1 MLQYQTV
8 EPTTLELIKKLQSL
22 DELKDSRLVGG
33 TALALQIG
41 HRKSVD
47 IDLFMS
53 DTIDVNDLLAAIRT
67 FTDEVTL
74 LSSSRTMRFLR
85 VNNVK
90 VDVVAYPYKWIDE
103 PVIEDEI
110 MLASI
115 KDIAAMKISA
125 ITNRGTKKDFIDLYF
140 LLQHF
145 SFQKVIELY
154 KTKYPDAIM
163 FTTLKSL
170 VYFEDAE
177 PEPMSYMLENVSWEQ
192 VKTTISKLVQR

>member
-8 EPTTLELIKKLQSL
+8 EPATLELIKKLQSL

-33 TALALQIG
+33 TALALHIG

-47 IDLFMS
+47 IDLFIS
-53 DTIDVNDLLAAIRT
+53 NTVDVNDLLAAIQT
-67 FTDEVTL
+67 VTNDVVL

-103 PVIEDEI
+103 PVVEDGI
-110 MLASI
+110 TLASV

-140 LLQHF
+140 LLQQF
-145 SFQKVIELY
+145 TFQEFIELY
-154 KTKYPDAIM
+154 KTKYPDAVM

-170 VYFEDAE
+170 AYFDDAE
-177 PEPMSYMLENVSWEQ
+177 PEPMPYMLKDVSWEQ
-192 VKTTISKLVQR
+192 VKSVVSGVV

>member
-8 EPTTLELIKKLQSL
+8 EPATLELIKKLQSL
-22 DELKDSRLVGG
+22 DELQDARLVGG

-53 DTIDVNDLLAAIRT
+53 NTVDVNDLLAAIQT
-67 FTDEVTL
+67 ITNDVVL

-85 VNNVK
+85 VNSVK

-103 PVIEDEI
+103 PVSEDGI
-110 MLASI
+110 TLASV

-140 LLQHF
+140 LLQQF
-145 SFQKVIELY
+145 TFQEIIELY
-154 KTKYPDAIM
+154 KTKYPDAVM

-170 VYFEDAE
+170 AYFDDAE
-177 PEPMSYMLENVSWEQ
+177 PEPMPYMLKDLSWEQ
-192 VKTTISKLVQR
+192 VKSVVSGVV

>member
-8 EPTTLELIKKLQSL
+8 EPATLELIKKLQSL

-33 TALALQIG
+33 TALALHIG

-53 DTIDVNDLLAAIRT
+53 NTVDVNDLLAAIQT
-67 FTDEVTL
+67 VTNDVVL

-103 PVIEDEI
+103 PVVEDGI
-110 MLASI
+110 TLASV

-140 LLQHF
+140 LLQQF
-145 SFQKVIELY
+145 TFQEFIELY
-154 KTKYPDAIM
+154 KTKYPDAVM

-170 VYFEDAE
+170 AYFDDAE
-177 PEPMSYMLENVSWEQ
+177 PEPMPYMLKDVSWEQ
-192 VKTTISKLVQR
+192 VKSVVSGVV

>member
-8 EPTTLELIKKLQSL
+8 EPATLELIKKLQSL
-22 DELKDSRLVGG
+22 DEFKDSRLVGG

-47 IDLFMS
+47 IDLFMAEAV
-53 DTIDVNDLLAAIRT
+53 DTNDLLAAVKTI
-67 FTDEVTL
+67 TDDAIVT
-74 LSSSRTMRFLR
+74 SSSRTMRFLR

-103 PVIEDEI
+103 PVIEDGI
-110 MLASI
+110 RLASV

-125 ITNRGTKKDFIDLYF
+125 ITNRGTKKDFVDLYF
-140 LLQHF
+140 LLQLF
-145 SFQKVIELY
+145 SFQEIMEFY
-154 KTKYPDAIM
+154 QTKYPDAII

-170 VYFEDAE
+170 TYFEDAE
-177 PEPMSYMLENVSWEQ
+177 PEPMPYMLNNVSWDHI
-192 VKTTISKLVQR
+192 KSTISGLF

>member
-8 EPTTLELIKKLQSL
+8 EPATLELIKKLQSL
-22 DELKDSRLVGG
+22 DELQNARLVGG

-53 DTIDVNDLLAAIRT
+53 NTVDVNDLLAAIQT
-67 FTDEVTL
+67 VTNDVVL

-90 VDVVAYPYKWIDE
+90 VDVVTYPYKWIDE
-103 PVIEDEI
+103 PVIEDGI
-110 MLASI
+110 RLASM

-140 LLQHF
+140 LLQHLT
-145 SFQKVIELY
+145 FQEIIELY

-170 VYFEDAE
+170 VYFDDAE
-177 PEPMSYMLENVSWEQ
+177 PEPMPYMLKDVSWGQ
-192 VKTTISKLVQR
+192 IKSTISKLV

>member
-8 EPTTLELIKKLQSL
+8 EPATLELIKKIQSL

-53 DTIDVNDLLAAIRT
+53 DTVDVNDLIAAIRT
-67 FTDEVTL
+67 VTNDVTL

-103 PVIEDEI
+103 PIIEDGI

-177 PEPMSYMLENVSWEQ
+177 PEPMPYMLENVSWEQ

>member
-67 FTDEVTL
+67 FTGEVTL

-140 LLQHF
+140 ILQHF
-145 SFQKVIELY
+145 TFQEIIELY

-177 PEPMSYMLENVSWEQ
+177 PEPMPYMLENVSWEQ

>member
-140 LLQHF
+140 ILQHF
-145 SFQKVIELY
+145 TFQEIIELY

-177 PEPMSYMLENVSWEQ
+177 PEPMPYMLENVSWEQ

>member
-90 VDVVAYPYKWIDE
+90 VDVVAYKWIDE

-145 SFQKVIELY
+145 TFQEIIELY

-177 PEPMSYMLENVSWEQ
+177 PEPMPYMLKDVSWEQ
-192 VKTTISKLVQR
+192 VKSVVSGVV

>member
-1 MLQYQTV
+1 M
-8 EPTTLELIKKLQSL
+8 
-22 DELKDSRLVGG
+22 GG

-115 KDIAAMKISA
+115 KDIAAMKIFA

-145 SFQKVIELY
+145 TFQEIIELY

-177 PEPMSYMLENVSWEQ
+177 PEPIPYMFENVSWEQ

>member
-8 EPTTLELIKKLQSL
+8 EPATLELIKKLQSL

-53 DTIDVNDLLAAIRT
+53 NTVDVNDLLAAIQT
-67 FTDEVTL
+67 VTNDVVL

-103 PVIEDEI
+103 PVVEDGI
-110 MLASI
+110 TLASV

-125 ITNRGTKKDFIDLYF
+125 ITNRGTKKDFTDLYF
-140 LLQHF
+140 LLQQF
-145 SFQKVIELY
+145 TFQEIIELY
-154 KTKYPDAIM
+154 KTKYPDAVM

-170 VYFEDAE
+170 AYFDDAE
-177 PEPMSYMLENVSWEQ
+177 PEPMPYMLENVSWEQ

>member
-1 MLQYQTV
+1 MLQLRSV
-8 EPTTLELIKKLQSL
+8 APHTLELLRGIQRLPCAMGT
-22 DELKDSRLVGG
+22 RLVGG

-47 IDLFMS
+47 IDLFMPN
-53 DTIDVNDLLAAIRT
+53 TVDVNDLLAAIQT
-67 FTDEVTL
+67 VTNDVVL

-103 PVIEDEI
+103 PVVEDGI
-110 MLASI
+110 TLASV

-140 LLQHF
+140 LLQQF
-145 SFQKVIELY
+145 TFQEIIELY
-154 KTKYPDAIM
+154 KTKYPDAVM

-170 VYFEDAE
+170 AYFDDAE
-177 PEPMSYMLENVSWEQ
+177 PEPMPYMLKDVSWEQ
-192 VKTTISKLVQR
+192 VKSVVSGVV